1 MTIFDVLRYPVSD
14 KMSISNLDRM
24 PIEVIREWYI
34 QDLQGVYNK
43 PTVIEIH
50 DKWWHWRLSFRDKE
64 YKLKELKEKIA
75 AYEEPVEEIPSN

>member
-34 QDLQGVYNK
+34 QDLQGIYNK
-43 PTVIEIH
+43 PTVIEIY
-50 DKWWHWRLSFRDKE
+50 DKWRRWRLIDD
-64 YKLKELKEKIA
+64 KLKELKEKIA